1 MRSGAGPCRAGTH
14 RIGLTTAMRFRPF
27 IAAAL
32 LAPCALAHAADV
44 TLFATLGNKAVFIV
58 NGTRHTI
65 RVGEQAADFRL
76 LSIAEDSVIVEESGA
91 RRRMGLGEGYVAAA
105 PGNPDS
111 LGGRLILS
119 PDEQGHYYAE
129 ITINGR
135 RQRGVIDT
143 GATHLSLSRPTA
155 DAMHID
161 YNRGSAGQTQT
172 ANGII
177 RAWLVKVPQIQV
189 GTVTVYDVDTVV
201 RDSTDNGPV
210 LIGTSLLN
218 RFQMT
223 RDQSMMILSKKGY

>member
-1 MRSGAGPCRAGTH
+1 MSFRHVALVPVLL
-14 RIGLTTAMRFRPF
+14 GL
-27 IAAAL
+27 
-32 LAPCALAHAADV
+32 CALAQAADI
-44 TLFATLGNKAVFIV
+44 TLFATLGDRAVFIV
-58 NGTRHTI
+58 NGGRQTL

-76 LSIAEDSVIVEESGA
+76 LSIAEDSVIVEESG
-91 RRRMGLGEGYVAAA
+91 RRRRIGLGEGYVAAA

-143 GATHLSLSRPTA
+143 GATHLSLSRPMA
-155 DAMHID
+155 DAMRID
-161 YNRGSAGQTQT
+161 YIRGSPGQTQT
-172 ANGII
+172 ANGVI

-189 GTVTVYDVDTVV
+189 GTVTVYDVETVV
-201 RDSTDNGPV
+201 RDSSDNGPV

-218 RFQMT
+218 RFQMS